1 METWSS
7 DDEMTA
13 GYGNTDTGYG
23 YGNGGMGY
31 GYEDRWS

>member
-1 METWSS
+1 M
-7 DDEMTA
+7 DDEMMA

-31 GYEDRWS
+31 GYEDTVEFT